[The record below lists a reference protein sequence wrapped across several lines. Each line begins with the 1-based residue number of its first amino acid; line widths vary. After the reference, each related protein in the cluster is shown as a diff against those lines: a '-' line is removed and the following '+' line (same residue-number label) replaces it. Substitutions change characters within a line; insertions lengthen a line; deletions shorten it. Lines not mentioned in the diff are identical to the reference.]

1 MSSFAR
7 YKIYNTKSTT
17 PVTWFNCAYCGK
29 YQSRRTS
36 KIKNPDLI
44 FCDNTCRAKYVS
56 KKANSFYFTNKDIQ
70 PYLFEFSNEI
80 NLIAAFVAQRSKVPD
95 IIEDLKKEA
104 PYCIWKCLQ
113 NTKSHKIEKP
123 YFCKFYKKYLFA
135 YLVKYE
141 YSEFYYSLDFF
152 EESIDKVI
160 ELAYYKDLGTTIDSV
175 KAINNMLG
183 DIKKLPISCQIA
195 IDRYIF
201 NIELDELIKKYNMT
215 RRQVVYNCSKGKELL
230 RFKYGENKI

>member
-1 MSSFAR
+1 MSSFAKH
-7 YKIYNTKSTT
+7 KIYNTKSTT
-17 PVTWFNCAYCGK
+17 PITWFNCAYCGK

-36 KIKNPDLI
+36 KISNPNLI

-80 NLIAAFVAQRSKVPD
+80 NLISAFVAQRSKVPY

-113 NTKSHKIEKP
+113 NTKSYKIEKS

-135 YLVKYE
+135 YLAKYE
-141 YSEFYYSLDFF
+141 YAEFYYSLDFF

-160 ELAYYKDLGTTIDSV
+160 ELAYFKDLDTSLD
-175 KAINNMLG
+175 AIREINKMVYN
-183 DIKKLPISCQIA
+183 IKKLPVSCRIA
-195 IDRYIF
+195 IDRFIF
-201 NIELDELIKKYNMT
+201 DFDIDELIKKYNMT
-215 RRQVVYNCSKGKELL
+215 RRQVIYNCSKGKELL
-230 RFKYGENKI
+230 RLKYDKV